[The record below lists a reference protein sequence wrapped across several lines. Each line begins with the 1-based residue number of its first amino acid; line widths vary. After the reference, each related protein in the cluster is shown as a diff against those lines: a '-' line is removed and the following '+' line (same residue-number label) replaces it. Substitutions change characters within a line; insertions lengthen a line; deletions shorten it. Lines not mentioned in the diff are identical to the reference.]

1 MTALA
6 VMAALLALGSPL
18 LMDWMVIRK
27 DRFWIETKPRPDALV
42 LRDVGRR
49 IRALADASG
58 DDTPYLLTQDA
69 YLAVE
74 AGLPLPRGLE
84 MGPFSYF
91 PHLSNEDAKR
101 YRVHNEAT
109 LFRMIRSPYAPALV
123 ATSGYSFAID
133 CPSTERVPDADR
145 QRILDE
151 IAFFYEPVE
160 SVPNF
165 GQAHTELT
173 IWKRKF
179 LRPETENGPQ
189 ETENGERKT
198 GNVP

>member
-1 MTALA
+1 M
-6 VMAALLALGSPL
+6 LLALGSPL
-18 LMDWMVIRK
+18 LMDWMVVRK
-27 DRFWIETKPRPDALV
+27 DRLWIETKPKPDVLV

-74 AGLPLPRGLE
+74 SGLPLPRGLE

-101 YRVHNEAT
+101 HRVHNEAT
-109 LFRMIRSPYAPALV
+109 VLRMIRSPYAPVLA
-123 ATSGYSFAID
+123 ATSGYAFAID
-133 CPSTERVPDADR
+133 CPTAGRVPEAER
-145 QRILDE
+145 RRLLDE
-151 IAFFYEPVE
+151 IAFFYEPVGT
-160 SVPNF
+160 VPDF

-173 IWKRKF
+173 LWRRKS
-179 LRPETENGPQ
+179 LGREPD
-189 ETENGERKT
+189 T
-198 GNVP
+198 GRVGTGGAP